1 VRAWSELKDLIAE
14 VFWEMHDLLHV
25 PFGLLIFLSL
35 ALLLR
40 RRRHSLSLDL
50 AVLACLQVVIEAFD
64 GIQWWLWTGT
74 VTWREALS
82 VAGFTLALL
91 VLLVGLVQETFIVGP
106 RRKSSLLSDNQ
117 QDTER
122 RTPASPPGVESR

>member
-1 VRAWSELKDLIAE
+1 
-14 VFWEMHDLLHV
+14 MHDLLHV

-40 RRRHSLSLDL
+40 RRRHSLSLAL

-82 VAGFTLALL
+82 VAGFTLALP
-91 VLLVGLVQETFIVGP
+91 VLLVGLVQETSIVGP
-106 RRKSSLLSDNQ
+106 RRKSSLLSDDL